1 MQSGMIAVWDPD
13 REYGEKLS
21 KYLRR
26 QAGLDSTVVSFGD
39 VEKLRLAVDC
49 GQVAMAVI
57 GQQEGTG
64 DFLSQIPG
72 ALDTFSIPIVI
83 LSQDPKYKSVD
94 PVIEREKVS
103 ANKSAPSERRFYY
116 KFQPAGRLLTLLLEM
131 MERSTDESA
140 VSAKSARIRGIY
152 SPLGGCL
159 KTSLGLVM
167 GCLLAEDRRCLFL
180 SLEAHSGF
188 RTLFGRQYPVD
199 LSDLFAQMRQ
209 GGELLGLL
217 AEAVQP
223 FGKLQY
229 VPPVIWPVDVREAEF
244 SELQKLLQNLALCGR
259 FDEII
264 LDVGQDLACPEKV
277 LQLCDEIYQ
286 PEKEDIFSQGKLAE
300 YEAYLRITGQESL
313 CERTRHIPLS
323 RLTVGADGLPLDQWQ
338 RWEQMIP
345 VVRQILQETDH
356 EG

>member
-1 MQSGMIAVWDPD
+1 MRSGMIAVWDPD
-13 REYGEKLS
+13 RGYGEKLS
-21 KYLRR
+21 EYLRR
-26 QAGLDSTVVSFGD
+26 QGRWDLTVVSFGD
-39 VEKLRLAVDC
+39 VEKLRLAVEC
-49 GQVAMAVI
+49 GQVAVAVI
-57 GQQEGTG
+57 GQQEGGG
-64 DFLSQIPG
+64 DLSSQIPG
-72 ALDTFSIPIVI
+72 AWDTSPIPVVI
-83 LSQDPKYKSVD
+83 LSHDPKYKSMD
-94 PVIEREKVS
+94 TAIETENVS
-103 ANKSAPSERRFYY
+103 ANRSASAKRWYFY
-116 KFQPAGRLLTLLLEM
+116 KFQPAGRLLSLLSKIREGLAGE
-131 MERSTDESA
+131 TF
-140 VSAKSARIRGIY
+140 VSASPARIRGIY

-313 CERTRHIPLS
+313 CERTKHIPLS